1 MLGRRLIARL
11 VPLLCPAR
19 PLHPSVLPAFRT
31 SYTPHRSTSSSSR
44 TPTPKISRPKAS
56 STAIAMG
63 EFSDDDD
70 DFASFDLDSAVS
82 AAASKRPSVGNPYGG
97 KAPAFRDTNLG
108 VGPSAND
115 DNDDRKQPAGAGGGG
130 GSAAKRLKTDES
142 SLSAALPDDD
152 EGDIPESFKE
162 AMAGTLMSHFGHGT
176 FRPGQ
181 LSVLHALLGQG
192 ASGGRDAC
200 VFWATG

>member
-1 MLGRRLIARL
+1 M
-11 VPLLCPAR
+11 
-19 PLHPSVLPAFRT
+19 
-31 SYTPHRSTSSSSR
+31 STS
-44 TPTPKISRPKAS
+44 
-56 STAIAMG
+56 
-63 EFSDDDD
+63 D
-70 DFASFDLDSAVS
+70 
-82 AAASKRPSVGNPYGG
+82 AAARAAHARELAAKLAAGELSK
-97 KAPAFRDTNLG
+97 
-108 VGPSAND
+108 
-115 DNDDRKQPAGAGGGG
+115 
-130 GSAAKRLKTDES
+130 SAAKRLKTDES
-142 SLSAALPDDD
+142 SISAALPDGDD